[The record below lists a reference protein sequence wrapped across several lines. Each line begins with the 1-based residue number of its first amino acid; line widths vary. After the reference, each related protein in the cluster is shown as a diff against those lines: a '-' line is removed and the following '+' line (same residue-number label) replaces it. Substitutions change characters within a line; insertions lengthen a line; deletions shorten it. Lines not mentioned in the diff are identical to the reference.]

1 MPNGLKLYTQSQNWS
16 EKFISLSKICL
27 SSNCSSRHLESNVDS
42 LAKKNNARKSERSA
56 WETRKNRKITFFAK
70 LFFTQNVHPD
80 TWNVAAT
87 NLLKHFRL
95 RSEHLQPTSK
105 SDKNLKLFH
114 KKCLTLKGILDTQ
127 PKTLTT
133 LPKRFCQKSQI
144 FSLNFQK
151 RWWKYWR
158 TINYLPKIFRR
169 KGQKNFALRS
179 SIILKILFQWK
190 FSFPLNDLLDTL
202 NVFLTTLPILTWSQ
216 KSDDS
221 ELKIRMW

>member
-1 MPNGLKLYTQSQNWS
+1 MLTALPKKILPENPKEMREKHEKIGKL
-16 EKFISLSKICL
+16 
-27 SSNCSSRHLESNVDS
+27 H
-42 LAKKNNARKSERSA
+42 
-56 WETRKNRKITFFAK
+56 FFAK
-70 LFFTQNVHPD
+70 LFFAQNVHPD

-87 NLLKHFRL
+87 NLLKHSRL
-95 RSEHLQPTSK
+95 RSKHLQPTSK
-105 SDKNLKLFH
+105 SDKNLKLFQ

-133 LPKRFCQKSQI
+133 LPKRFCQKSQT

-158 TINYLPKIFRR
+158 TIIYLPKIFHR

-179 SIILKILFQWK
+179 SIILQILFQWK
-190 FSFPLNDLLDTL
+190 FSFPLKDLLDTL
-202 NVFLTTLPILTWSQ
+202 NVFLTTLPIRNWRR
-216 KSDDS
+216 KSEDS